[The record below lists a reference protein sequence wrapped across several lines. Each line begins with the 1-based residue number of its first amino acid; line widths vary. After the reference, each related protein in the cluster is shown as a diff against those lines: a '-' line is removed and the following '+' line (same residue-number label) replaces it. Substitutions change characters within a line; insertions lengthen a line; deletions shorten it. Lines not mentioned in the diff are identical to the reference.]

1 MFRILNLVLLAVCC
15 ASCGQPPESQSTEV
29 RIEPVVVYAAFEDDA
44 ALVEAVERYT
54 EKTGVLVIVRRGAA
68 TGIVD
73 DMIRNNI
80 SPPAD
85 VLVTRSVV
93 DAWRAADESALR
105 PLFSELAREHVPA
118 WARDLDDLW
127 FGTQVHSAVVVHKLA
142 GLHADDVP
150 DVGALAEPKFS
161 GTLCLSSSAISV
173 NRTVIATLVSELGV
187 RPAELVV
194 RGWIKNLAAPPF
206 DDEAQLIRAIESGAC
221 GIGIVSNTA
230 LDIANTDLEGIVP
243 ATWYADVEAVGIAR
257 HARNPD
263 GATKL
268 AEWLLADSEFT
279 EVAGDPSVN
288 RENVSVVAWHYEDA
302 VKLAERARYY

>member
-15 ASCGQPPESQSTEV
+15 ASCGQAPESQSTEV
-29 RIEPVVVYAAFEDDA
+29 RKEPVVVYAAFEDDA
-44 ALVEAVERYT
+44 ALVDAAERYT
-54 EKTGVLVIVRRGAA
+54 GKTGVLVIVRRGAA

-73 DMIRNNI
+73 DMIKNKI

-105 PLFSELAREHVPA
+105 PLFSELAREQVPA
-118 WARDLDDLW
+118 WARDPDDLW
-127 FGTQVHSAVVVHKLA
+127 FGTQVRSAVIVHNLA
-142 GLHADDVP
+142 GLRADAVP
-150 DVGALAEPKFS
+150 DVGALAEPQFL
-161 GTLCLSSSAISV
+161 GMLCLSSSAISV
-173 NRTVIATLVSELGV
+173 NRTVIATMVSELGV

-221 GIGIVSNTA
+221 GIGIVSNIA
-230 LDIANTDLEGIVP
+230 LDSANTDLEGIAP
-243 ATWYADVEAVGIAR
+243 ATWYADVEALGIAR

-263 GATKL
+263 GATRFV
-268 AEWLLADSEFT
+268 EWLLADSEFT
-279 EVAGDPSVN
+279 EVVGGPTMK
-288 RENVSVVAWHYEDA
+288 RENVSAVAWYYEDA
-302 VKLAERARYY
+302 VKLVERASYD

>member
-1 MFRILNLVLLAVCC
+1 MLRILIPALLAVCC
-15 ASCGQPPESQSTEV
+15 ASCGQPFESESTEV
-29 RIEPVVVYAAFEDDA
+29 RKEPVVVYTAFEDDA
-44 ALVEAVERYT
+44 ALVDAAERYT

-73 DMIRNNI
+73 DMIKNKI

-105 PLFSELAREHVPA
+105 PLFSESAREHVPA

-127 FGTQVHSAVVVHKLA
+127 FGTQVRSAMIAHNLA

-150 DVGALAEPKFS
+150 DVGALAEPRFF

-173 NRTVIATLVSELGV
+173 NRTVIATMVSELGV

-243 ATWYADVEAVGIAR
+243 ATWYADVETVGIAR

-263 GATKL
+263 GATEL
-268 AEWLLADSEFT
+268 VEWLLADSEFA
-279 EVAGDPSVN
+279 EVVGDPPVK

-302 VKLAERARYY
+302 VKLAERARYD

>member
-1 MFRILNLVLLAVCC
+1 MLRVLILVLLAVCC
-15 ASCGQPPESQSTEV
+15 AGCGKPPESESTEA
-29 RIEPVVVYAAFEDDA
+29 RQEPVVVYAAFEDDA
-44 ALVEAVERYT
+44 ALVDAAERYT

-73 DMIRNNI
+73 DMIKNKI

-105 PLFSELAREHVPA
+105 PLFSEPAREHIPA

-127 FGTQVHSAVVVHKLA
+127 FGTQVRSAVIVHNIA
-142 GLHADDVP
+142 GLHANDVP
-150 DVGALAEPKFS
+150 DVGALAEPQFT
-161 GTLCLSSSAISV
+161 GTLCLSSSEISV
-173 NRTVIATLVSELGV
+173 NRTVIATMVSALGV

-206 DDEAQLIRAIESGAC
+206 DDEEQLIRAIESGAC

-230 LDIANTDLEGIVP
+230 LDIANTGLEGIVP

-263 GATKL
+263 GAIRL
-268 AEWLLADSEFT
+268 VEWLLADSEFT
-279 EVAGDPSVN
+279 EAVGDPSVN

-302 VKLAERARYY
+302 VKLAERARYD

>member
-1 MFRILNLVLLAVCC
+1 MQRTFVLALLTACC
-15 ASCGQPPESQSTEV
+15 AGCGQAPEPESIEV
-29 RIEPVVVYAAFEDDA
+29 RKETVVVYAAFEDDA
-44 ALVEAVERYT
+44 ALVDATQRYT
-54 EKTGVLVIVRRGAA
+54 DETGVLVIVRRGTA

-73 DMIRNNI
+73 DMIKNRV

-105 PLFSELAREHVPA
+105 PIFSEPAREQVPA

-127 FGTQVHSAVVVHKLA
+127 FGTQVRSAVIVHDIA
-142 GLHADDVP
+142 GLDAKDVP
-150 DVGALAEPKFS
+150 DVDALAEPRFS
-161 GTLCLSSSAISV
+161 GTLCLSSSGMPV
-173 NRTVIATLVSELGV
+173 NRAVIATMVGGLGV

-194 RGWIKNLAAPPF
+194 RGWVKNLAAAPF

-221 GIGIVSNTA
+221 GIGIASNTA
-230 LDIANTDLEGIVP
+230 LDIANSDLERILP
-243 ATWYADVEAVGIAR
+243 ATRYADVEAVGIAR

-263 GATKL
+263 GATRL
-268 AEWLLADSEFT
+268 VEWLLADSGLT
-279 EVAGDPSVN
+279 EVVGDPSVN

-302 VKLAERARYY
+302 VKLAERARYR

>member
-1 MFRILNLVLLAVCC
+1 MLRIQILALFAVCC
-15 ASCGQPPESQSTEV
+15 SGCGQSPESESTKV
-29 RIEPVVVYAAFEDDA
+29 RKEPVVVYAAFEDDA
-44 ALVEAVERYT
+44 ALVDAAERYT

-73 DMIRNNI
+73 DMIRNKI

-105 PLFSELAREHVPA
+105 PLFSEPAREQVPA
-118 WARDLDDLW
+118 WARDPDDLW
-127 FGTQVHSAVVVHKLA
+127 FGTQAQSAVIVHNLA
-142 GLHADDVP
+142 GLHADEVP
-150 DVGALAEPKFS
+150 DVGALAEAQFS
-161 GTLCLSSSAISV
+161 GTLCLSSSAISI
-173 NRTVIATLVSELGV
+173 NRTVIATMVSELGV

-230 LDIANTDLEGIVP
+230 LDIATTDLEAIVP

-268 AEWLLADSEFT
+268 VEWLLADSKFAEI
-279 EVAGDPSVN
+279 VDDPSVN

-302 VKLAERARYY
+302 VKLVERARYD

>member
-1 MFRILNLVLLAVCC
+1 MRRILILALLAVCC
-15 ASCGQPPESQSTEV
+15 AGCGQPPESESTEA
-29 RIEPVVVYAAFEDDA
+29 RKKPVVVYAAFEDDA
-44 ALVEAVERYT
+44 ALVDAAERYT
-54 EKTGVLVIVRRGAA
+54 KKTGVLVIVRRGAA

-73 DMIRNNI
+73 DVIKNKI

-105 PLFSELAREHVPA
+105 PLFSEPAREYVPA
-118 WARDLDDLW
+118 WARDPDDLW
-127 FGTQVHSAVVVHKLA
+127 FGTKVRSAVIVHNLA

-150 DVGALAEPKFS
+150 DVGALADPKFS
-161 GTLCLSSSAISV
+161 GMVCLSSSAISV
-173 NRTVIATLVSELGV
+173 NRTVIATMVSELGV
-187 RPAELVV
+187 RPVELVV

-206 DDEAQLIRAIESGAC
+206 DDEAQLIRAVRSGAC
-221 GIGIVSNTA
+221 GIGIVSNIA
-230 LDIANTDLEGIVP
+230 LDAANADLEAIVP

-268 AEWLLADSEFT
+268 VEWLLADSEFT
-279 EVAGDPSVN
+279 EAVGDPSGN

-302 VKLAERARYY
+302 VKLAERARYN

>member
-1 MFRILNLVLLAVCC
+1 MPRILILALLTVCC
-15 ASCGQPPESQSTEV
+15 ASCGQPSESESTEV
-29 RIEPVVVYAAFEDDA
+29 RKEPVVVYAAFEDDA
-44 ALVEAVERYT
+44 ALVDAAERYT

-73 DMIRNNI
+73 DMIKNKI

-105 PLFSELAREHVPA
+105 PLFSEPAREHVPA
-118 WARDLDDLW
+118 WARDPDDLW
-127 FGTQVHSAVVVHKLA
+127 FGTQVRSAMIVHNIA
-142 GLHADDVP
+142 DLHADDVP

-161 GTLCLSSSAISV
+161 GTVCLSSSAISV
-173 NRTVIATLVSELGV
+173 NRTVIATMVSELGV

-194 RGWIKNLAAPPF
+194 RGWIRNLAAPPF
-206 DDEAQLIRAIESGAC
+206 GDETQLIKAIESGVC

-230 LDIANTDLEGIVP
+230 LDIANTNLEGFVP

-263 GATKL
+263 GATEL
-268 AEWLLADSEFT
+268 VEWLLADSGFT
-279 EVAGDPSVN
+279 EIAGDPSVN

-302 VKLAERARYY
+302 VKLAERARYN